1 MDIEKIAD
9 AVGHINS
16 YVTKTTYR
24 HQIADEITT
33 AAETMDGIFG
43 GRRAADESRWLPG

>member
-1 MDIEKIAD
+1 MLSDSEVDIEKIAD
-9 AVGHINS
+9 TVRHINS

-43 GRRAADESRWLPG
+43 EKASGG